1 MLTEQL
7 FLIRRTYMSTD
18 KDLIGKIAELANIHI
33 DDADLEGFA
42 GDMDAIIGYM
52 EQIKNIDTGD
62 AKPMEHVLP
71 VHNVFR
77 DDTPEAGL
85 DREILLE
92 NAPEAEDG
100 CFRVPAVVEQ

>member
-1 MLTEQL
+1 MSADKK
-7 FLIRRTYMSTD
+7 LIRRIA
-18 KDLIGKIAELANIHI
+18 DLSNIHI
-33 DDADLEGFA
+33 DDDELEGFA

-77 DDTPEAGL
+77 DDIPE
-85 DREILLE
+85 DSFEREKLIE
-92 NAPEAEDG
+92 NAPSAEDG
-100 CFRVPAVVEQ
+100 CFKVPAVVEQ